1 MTEKLPIAVVASEVP
16 VRTMKSNYPEP
27 FAARVAGR
35 HKQQLGEVFGLSVFG
50 VNRTRLEPG
59 AQSALRH
66 WHGKQDEFVYVLEGE
81 AVLITDEGETRLTPG
96 MCAGFKAGVPNG
108 HHLVNRSNQ
117 DFVYLEIGDRTPG
130 GGAAYPDDDIAI
142 AMVDGKMKFT
152 HRDGTPY

>member
-1 MTEKLPIAVVASEVP
+1 MTQKRIAIVAAEAP
-16 VRTMKSNYPEP
+16 VRTLKSTYPEP

-35 HKQQLGEVFGLSVFG
+35 HKQQLGEVFGLTVFG

-66 WHGKQDEFVYVLEGE
+66 WHGKQDEFIYALEGE
-81 AVLITDEGETRLTPG
+81 AVLVTDEGETRLTPG

-108 HHLVNRSNQ
+108 HHIVNRSGK

-130 GGAAYPDDDIAI
+130 GGGAYPDDDLAI
-142 AMVDGKMKFT
+142 TVVDGKMKFT
-152 HRDGTPY
+152 HKDGTPY

>member
-1 MTEKLPIAVVASEVP
+1 MTEKRPIAIVASQAP
-16 VRTMKSNYPEP
+16 VRALKSNYPEP

-35 HKQQLGEVFGLSVFG
+35 HKQQLGEVFGLAVFG

-81 AVLITDEGETRLTPG
+81 ATLITDEGETRLTPG

-108 HHLVNRSNQ
+108 HHIVNLSHR

-142 AMVDGKMKFT
+142 TVVDGKMKFT
-152 HRDGTPY
+152 HKDGTPY

>member
-1 MTEKLPIAVVASEVP
+1 MTEKLPVAVVASEVP
-16 VRTMKSNYPEP
+16 VRTMKSNYPGP
-27 FAARVAGR
+27 FATRVAGR

-81 AVLITDEGETRLTPG
+81 AVLITDGGETPLTPG

-130 GGAAYPDDDIAI
+130 GGVAYPDDDITL
-142 AMVDGKMKFT
+142 AMVDGKIKFA

>member
-1 MTEKLPIAVVASEVP
+1 MTEKRAVAIVAAEAP
-16 VRTMKSNYPEP
+16 VRSLKSNYPEP

-35 HKQQLGEVFGLSVFG
+35 HKQQLGEAFGLTVFG

-59 AQSALRH
+59 GQSALRH

-108 HHLVNRSNQ
+108 HHIVNRSNH

-130 GGAAYPDDDIAI
+130 GGGAYPDDDIVI
-142 AMVDGKMKFT
+142 KVVDGKTTFAHK
-152 HRDGTPY
+152 DGTLY

>member
-1 MTEKLPIAVVASEVP
+1 MTEKRPVTVVAAEVP
-16 VRTMKSNYPEP
+16 VRALKSTYPEP

-81 AVLITDEGETRLTPG
+81 AVLVTDEGETRLTPG
-96 MCAGFKAGVPNG
+96 TCAGFKAGVANG
-108 HHLVNRSNQ
+108 HHIVNRSRQ

-130 GGAAYPDDDIAI
+130 GGAAYPDDDLAI
-142 AMVDGKMKFT
+142 ATADGKMKFV
-152 HRDGTPY
+152 HKDGAAY

>member
-1 MTEKLPIAVVASEVP
+1 MSEKRPVAVVASEVT
-16 VRTMKSNYPEP
+16 VRALKSNYPEP

-35 HKQQLGEVFGLSVFG
+35 HKQPLGEVFGLSVFG

-81 AVLITDEGETRLTPG
+81 AVLITDAGETRLAPG

-108 HHLVNRSNQ
+108 HHIVNRSKQ
-117 DFVYLEIGDRTPG
+117 DFVYLEIGDRTSG
-130 GGAAYPDDDIAI
+130 GGGAYPDDDLVLET
-142 AMVDGKMKFT
+142 VDGKMQFT
-152 HRDGTPY
+152 RKDGTPY

>member
-1 MTEKLPIAVVASEVP
+1 MSEKRPVAVLASDVP
-16 VRTMKSNYPEP
+16 VRTLKSNYPEP
-27 FAARVAGR
+27 FASRMAGR
-35 HKQQLGEVFGLSVFG
+35 HKQQLGEVFGLTVFG

-81 AVLITDEGETRLTPG
+81 ALLITDEGETRLTPG

-108 HHLVNRSNQ
+108 HHIVNRSVR

-130 GGAAYPDDDIAI
+130 SGGFYPDDDIAI
-142 AMVDGKMKFT
+142 EMADGKMKFV
-152 HRDGTPY
+152 HKDGTPY

>member
-1 MTEKLPIAVVASEVP
+1 MPEKRPVAIVASEIP
-16 VRTMKSNYPEP
+16 VRALKSNYPGP

-35 HKQQLGEVFGLSVFG
+35 HKQQLGEFFGLSVFG

-66 WHGKQDEFVYVLEGE
+66 WHENQDEFTYVLEGE

-96 MCAGFKAGVPNG
+96 MCAGFKAGVANG

-117 DFVYLEIGDRTPG
+117 DVVYLEIGDRTPG
-130 GGAAYPDDDIAI
+130 GGGAYPDDDIAV
-142 AMVDGKMKFT
+142 AMVDGRMKFT
-152 HRDGTPY
+152 HKDGTPY

>member
-27 FAARVAGR
+27 FATRVAGR

>member
-1 MTEKLPIAVVASEVP
+1 MPEKRAVAVVASEVP
-16 VRTMKSNYPEP
+16 VRTLKSNYPEP

-81 AVLITDEGETRLTPG
+81 AVLVTDEGETRLTPG

-108 HHLVNRSNQ
+108 HHIVNRSQQ
-117 DFVYLEIGDRTPG
+117 DFVYLEVGDRTPG
-130 GGAAYPDDDIAI
+130 GGATYPDDDLAI
-142 AMVDGKMKFT
+142 ALVDGKMKFT
-152 HRDGTPY
+152 HKDGAPY

>member
-1 MTEKLPIAVVASEVP
+1 MSDKRPVAIVASEVP
-16 VRTMKSNYPEP
+16 ERALKSNYPEP

-81 AVLITDEGETRLTPG
+81 AVLITDAGETRLTPG
-96 MCAGFKAGVPNG
+96 MCAGFRAGVPNG
-108 HHLVNRSNQ
+108 HHLVNRSRT
-117 DFVYLEIGDRTPG
+117 DCIYLEIGDRTPG
-130 GGAAYPDDDIAI
+130 GGGAYPDDDIVLE
-142 AMVDGKMKFT
+142 MVDGKMKFT
-152 HRDGTPY
+152 HKDGTPY

>member
-1 MTEKLPIAVVASEVP
+1 MTEKRPVAVVASEVL
-16 VRTMKSNYPEP
+16 VRALKSNYPEP

-35 HKQQLGEVFGLSVFG
+35 HKQQLGEVFGLSNFG

-59 AQSALRH
+59 AQSSLRH

-81 AVLITDEGETRLTPG
+81 AILITNEGETRLTPG

-108 HHLVNRSNQ
+108 HHIVNRSKF

-130 GGAAYPDDDIAI
+130 GGGAYPDDDIVI
-142 AMVDGKMKFT
+142 TMVDGKTKFT
-152 HRDGTPY
+152 RKDGTAY

>member
-1 MTEKLPIAVVASEVP
+1 MPEKRPVAIAASEVP
-16 VRTMKSNYPEP
+16 FRTLKSNYPEP

-35 HKQQLGEVFGLSVFG
+35 YKQQLGEVFGLSVFG

-81 AVLITDEGETRLTPG
+81 AVLVTDEGETQLTAG

-108 HHLVNRSNQ
+108 HHLVNRSKF

-130 GGAAYPDDDIAI
+130 GGGNYPDDDIAI
-142 AMVDGKMKFT
+142 TMADGKMKFT
-152 HRDGTPY
+152 HKDGTPY

>member
-1 MTEKLPIAVVASEVP
+1 MTEKRPIAIVASQAS
-16 VRTMKSNYPEP
+16 VRSMKSNYPEP

-35 HKQQLGEVFGLSVFG
+35 HKQQLGEVFGLTVFG

-81 AVLITDEGETRLTPG
+81 ATLITDEGETRLTPG

-108 HHLVNRSNQ
+108 HHIVNRSNQ
-117 DFVYLEIGDRTPG
+117 DFVYLEIGDRTLG

-142 AMVDGKMKFT
+142 TVVDGKMKFA
-152 HRDGTPY
+152 HKDGTPY

>member
-1 MTEKLPIAVVASEVP
+1 MAEKRPVAIVASEAP
-16 VRTMKSNYPEP
+16 VRTLKSNYPEP

-108 HHLVNRSNQ
+108 HHLVNRSKS

-130 GGAAYPDDDIAI
+130 GGAGYPDDDIAI
-142 AMVDGKMKFT
+142 TVVDGRMKFT
-152 HRDGTPY
+152 RKDGTPY